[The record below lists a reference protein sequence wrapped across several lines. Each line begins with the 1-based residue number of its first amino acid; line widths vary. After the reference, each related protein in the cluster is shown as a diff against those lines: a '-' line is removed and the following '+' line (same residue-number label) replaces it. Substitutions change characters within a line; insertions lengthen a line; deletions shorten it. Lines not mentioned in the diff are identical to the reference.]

1 MSARANAPQVAYLP
15 SVADEKFL
23 KSVVEILDRLRAE
36 SDLRG
41 HNLLGSLLAITK
53 GEAED
58 DLKTC
63 AKTHYIQSRHQDHD
77 DGAAVMA
84 QKFACRGGRPAQINS

>member
-1 MSARANAPQVAYLP
+1 M
-15 SVADEKFL
+15 
-23 KSVVEILDRLRAE
+23 
-36 SDLRG
+36 
-41 HNLLGSLLAITK
+41 

-63 AKTHYIQSRHQDHD
+63 AKTLYIRSRDQDHD

-84 QKFACRGGRPAQINS
+84 QKFACRGGRPARQGSA